1 MRFGSFTRE
10 QVAGLAV
17 VMIGSF
23 VAALDQSIVAT
34 VMPTVIGELGGID
47 RYALVFSAY
56 LLVSTVATPI
66 MGRLADVFGR
76 TPVFV
81 GGMAVFVLGSLGA
94 GLSTSMLALVV
105 SRAVQGLG
113 AGALLPI
120 GMTIAGDLFD
130 TRGRARVQPLFSSVW
145 ITAALVGPA
154 IGGILTQAFSWRWAF
169 LVNLP
174 IGVAAIVVL
183 LLVFREKVDVVRERI
198 DWVGAALLTLSSG
211 ALLLALNGIAVVP
224 AIAIAV
230 VSLPIFLRVER
241 RTASPLVDL
250 ELIRNPAVG
259 PGIALNAV
267 VGAMTF
273 AVSTYLPPFTQGVQ
287 GHTPVEAGLIVSTTS
302 LGWSAG
308 ALAMGL
314 ILIRLGPRRSA
325 LLGTLCWAIGG
336 ALLISLGQ
344 GSALELVALAAAILG
359 LGMGL
364 TIFPILVTAQSAVGW
379 SQRGIVTSLVNFAR
393 SMGAAIGVA
402 ALGGLLFWAMG
413 ADAEAVQ
420 ALLDPAARASLD
432 PTHAAVL
439 RATLASG
446 LHAVYLVMILVAV
459 LGAVLAWRLPVV
471 FQDDA
476 DVASTGAASFEPAG
490 AERP

>member
-1 MRFGSFTRE
+1 MSPLTRE
-10 QVAGLAV
+10 QVGGIAV

-34 VMPTVIGELGGID
+34 VMPTVIGELGGLD

-56 LLVSTVATPI
+56 LLVSTVATPLC
-66 MGRLADVFGR
+66 GRLADVFGR

-81 GGMAVFVLGSLGA
+81 GGMVIFVLGSLGA
-94 GLSTSMLALVV
+94 GLSASMEQLVV

-113 AGALLPI
+113 AGALLPV

-130 TRGRARVQPLFSSVW
+130 VRGRARVQPLFSTVW

-154 IGGILTQAFSWRWAF
+154 IGGVLTQAFSWRWAF
-169 LVNLP
+169 LVNIP

-183 LLVFREKVDVVRERI
+183 LLVFRERVHSIGERV
-198 DWVGAALLTLSSG
+198 DWVGAAMLTLASG
-211 ALLLALNGIAVVP
+211 GLLLALNGIAP
-224 AIAIAV
+224 LATIAIAAV
-230 VSLPIFLRVER
+230 FTPLFLRVER
-241 RTASPLVDL
+241 SAHSPLIDFALV
-250 ELIRNPAVG
+250 RNAAVG

-267 VGAMTF
+267 VGGMTF
-273 AVSTYLPPFTQGVQ
+273 AVSTYLPPFIQGVQ
-287 GHTPVEAGLIVSTTS
+287 GRSPVEAGAIVSTTS

-336 ALLISLGQ
+336 ALLTSLGPT
-344 GSALELVALAAAILG
+344 SPLPVAGVAVAILG

-364 TIFPILVTAQSAVGW
+364 TIFPVLVSAQSAVGW
-379 SQRGIVTSLVNFAR
+379 SQRGVVTGLVNFSR

-402 ALGGLLFWAMG
+402 ALGGVLFASMG
-413 ADAEAVQ
+413 ADSSAVA
-420 ALLDPAARASLD
+420 ALLDPAGRSELGEAEASALEASLG
-432 PTHAAVL
+432 A
-439 RATLASG
+439 G
-446 LHAVYLVMILVAV
+446 LHTVYVVMVLVSV
-459 LGAVLAWRLPVV
+459 LGALLARRLPAT
-471 FQDDA
+471 FREDDEQTSPAAVAA
-476 DVASTGAASFEPAG
+476 DAIGT
-490 AERP
+490 RTRN